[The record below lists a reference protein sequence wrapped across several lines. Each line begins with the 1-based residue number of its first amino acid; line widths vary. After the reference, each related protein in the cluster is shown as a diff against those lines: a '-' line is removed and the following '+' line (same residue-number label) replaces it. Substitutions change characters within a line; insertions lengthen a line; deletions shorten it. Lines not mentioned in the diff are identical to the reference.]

1 MLEKTV
7 EQKLIKGV
15 RKMGGEAFKFVSPG
29 NDGVPDRLVLLPG
42 GKIYF
47 VELKAERGQLRPTQK
62 VQLVRLSALGQ
73 QVYVLHG
80 AAEVESW
87 LDQIAI
93 ENCIGEGI

>member
-47 VELKAERGQLRPTQK
+47 VELKTERGQLRPTQK

-93 ENCIGEGI
+93 ENCIGEGL

>member
-47 VELKAERGQLRPTQK
+47 VELKAERGQLSPTQK

-93 ENCIGEGI
+93 ENCIGEGL

>member
-1 MLEKTV
+1 
-7 EQKLIKGV
+7 
-15 RKMGGEAFKFVSPG
+15 MGGEAFKFVSPG

-47 VELKAERGQLRPTQK
+47 VELKTERGQLRPTQK

-93 ENCIGEGI
+93 ENCIGEGL

>member
-93 ENCIGEGI
+93 ENCIGEGL